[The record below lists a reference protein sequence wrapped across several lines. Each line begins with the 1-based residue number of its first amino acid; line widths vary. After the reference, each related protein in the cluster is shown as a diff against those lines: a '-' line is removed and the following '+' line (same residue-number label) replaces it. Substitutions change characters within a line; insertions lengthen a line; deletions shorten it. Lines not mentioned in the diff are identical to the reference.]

1 LTPKADI
8 LAKNFDYTHC
18 EDAEGKVVDCNR
30 SDRVATITVA
40 PSYSNLPEEFATAY
54 YVVLRGT
61 LERFGLYPKNIY
73 LRSRVTRDI
82 TKIEGGIVQ
91 AKNVS
96 FISGAKIEI
105 PADPYPER
113 PEGFTRDT
121 AVAVNDP
128 ADTMDCLWE
137 NTEITIAHQLNP
149 PAMKRALAIGPAVHF
164 GPYRTFFNRDITI
177 TIPYRRLL
185 ALGKRDQVKAYIYN
199 HVTEDWESIETE
211 QVANGKVTFKTKVL
225 GLFRAG
231 VAK

>member
-1 LTPKADI
+1 
-8 LAKNFDYTHC
+8 
-18 EDAEGKVVDCNR
+18 
-30 SDRVATITVA
+30 
-40 PSYSNLPEEFATAY
+40 
-54 YVVLRGT
+54 
-61 LERFGLYPKNIY
+61 
-73 LRSRVTRDI
+73 
-82 TKIEGGIVQ
+82 
-91 AKNVS
+91 
-96 FISGAKIEI
+96 
-105 PADPYPER
+105 
-113 PEGFTRDT
+113 
-121 AVAVNDP
+121 
-128 ADTMDCLWE
+128 MDCLWE